1 MSVRYDQRPRLVVLN
16 PRSPVL
22 ESGRAIENNN
32 IGAVVVHDRGEV
44 VGIVTDCDLAVSVV
58 GRGLDPTAT
67 LLADVMTSPVAVF
80 SPRDSQHDAVRL
92 MQERNVRRIPL
103 VEGERLVGT
112 VTLDDLFLDE
122 AAPLDGPAHIV
133 ATQIGEGGPAD
144 SVRSPAGVR
153 RAARAQATY
162 RRLLNQLRTHAA
174 RRQRLRRRSRSRSFF
189 IRWCGGLR
197 PMKPRI
203 SSRSFPHSCKPR
215 CLRCRP
221 VSTNASVD
229 RRSKPSWFNGSTWIR
244 RARRSSW
251 HRYGPQSLRASAPA
265 R

>member
-22 ESGRAIENNN
+22 EAGRAIGNNN
-32 IGAVVVHDRGEV
+32 IGAVVVHDRGQV
-44 VGIVTDCDLAVSVV
+44 VGIVSDRDLGVRVV

-80 SPRDSQHDAVRL
+80 SPRDSQHDAVGL

-153 RAARAQATY
+153 RAT
-162 RRLLNQLRTHAA
+162 QL
-174 RRQRLRRRSRSRSFF
+174 
-189 IRWCGGLR
+189 
-197 PMKPRI
+197 M
-203 SSRSFPHSCKPR
+203 
-215 CLRCRP
+215 
-221 VSTNASVD
+221 ASVWATVAQ
-229 RRSKPSWFNGSTWIR
+229 SV
-244 RARRSSW
+244 SS
-251 HRYGPQSLRASAPA
+251 GQMMDVQSQLPNELRGVFSEVPLM